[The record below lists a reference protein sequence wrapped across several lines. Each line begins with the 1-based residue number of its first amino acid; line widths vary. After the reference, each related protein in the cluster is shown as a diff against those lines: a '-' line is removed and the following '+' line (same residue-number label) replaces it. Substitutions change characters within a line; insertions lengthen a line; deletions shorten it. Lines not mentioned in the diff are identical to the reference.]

1 MKASEVLKSIQS
13 EFDSRVRRLNQLIQE
28 ADWLVELGKKD
39 EAEIEFLQTIITAGD
54 RELTPEEMDQL
65 NIAPP
70 PSLEEIKNYVR

>member
-13 EFDSRVRRLNQLIQE
+13 EFDSRVRRLNQLVQE

-39 EAEIEFLQTIITAGD
+39 EAEISFLQTIVTTGD

-70 PSLEEIKNYVR
+70 PSLEEISRHVR